1 MKTHF
6 FLKALAEGDPD
17 GCGRKVQMDF
27 DIDFGFSTLDEEDAC
42 EDLSTCFSN
51 FLHSLGYDGS
61 FRYRPFSTIPPGMV
75 PEDGTIDITC
85 GNPSMAY
92 NPDDNNAMRDWA
104 TQPEDLVNKLRKP
117 NPEKEGTNGK

>member
-27 DIDFGFSTLDEEDAC
+27 DMDFGFSTFDEEDAC
-42 EDLSTCFSN
+42 EDLAVRFSN

-61 FRYRPFSTIPPGMV
+61 FRYRPFSTKASIMP
-75 PEDGTIDITC
+75 DGS
-85 GNPSMAY
+85 PSMAY
-92 NPDDNNAMRDWA
+92 NPSDDD
-104 TQPEDLVNKLRKP
+104 EVVLNKLRG

>member
-27 DIDFGFSTLDEEDAC
+27 DMDFGFSAYDEEQTC
-42 EDLSTCFSN
+42 EDLATCFSN
-51 FLHSLGYDGS
+51 FLQSLGYAGS
-61 FRYRPFSTIPPGMV
+61 FRYRPMFDAHSVPPDTYV
-75 PEDGTIDITC
+75 PPD
-85 GNPSMAY
+85 GNPSMAH
-92 NPDDNNAMRDWA
+92 NPDDDDEA
-104 TQPEDLVNKLRKP
+104 TLNKLRQP

>member
-27 DIDFGFSTLDEEDAC
+27 DMDFGFSPYDEEQTC
-42 EDLSTCFSN
+42 EDLATCFSN
-51 FLHSLGYDGS
+51 FLHSLGYAGS
-61 FRYRPFSTIPPGMV
+61 FRYRPMFDAYSV
-75 PEDGTIDITC
+75 PD

-92 NPDDNNAMRDWA
+92 NPRDDVSRLDDEA
-104 TQPEDLVNKLRKP
+104 TLNKLRQP

>member
-27 DIDFGFSTLDEEDAC
+27 DMDFGFSAYDEEQTC
-42 EDLSTCFSN
+42 EDLATCFSN
-51 FLHSLGYDGS
+51 FLHSLGYKGLFLFFTPDELDQPS
-61 FRYRPFSTIPPGMV
+61 LPSSKFPP
-75 PEDGTIDITC
+75 

-92 NPDDNNAMRDWA
+92 NPDDDDEA
-104 TQPEDLVNKLRKP
+104 TLNKLRQP

>member
-27 DIDFGFSTLDEEDAC
+27 DMDFGFSTYDEDQTC
-42 EDLSTCFSN
+42 EDLATCFSN
-51 FLHSLGYDGS
+51 FLHSLGYAGS
-61 FRYRPFSTIPPGMV
+61 FRYRPMPDSSGFDAYPA
-75 PEDGTIDITC
+75 PE

-92 NPDDNNAMRDWA
+92 NPDDEVA
-104 TQPEDLVNKLRKP
+104 LNKLRQP